1 MELVCILI
9 VLGFFIENVPKAE
22 EKDNNENET
31 NDTARDGGPDHGEG
45 NLSRSVFDFVGHVK
59 YRVVSADGKDDR
71 QQAYAP
77 LHTFVFPATLA
88 VKGGFENKV

>member
-1 MELVCILI
+1 MESVCSPI
-9 VLGFFIENVPKAE
+9 VLGFFIGNIPKAE
-22 EKDNNENET
+22 EKNNDENET
-31 NDTARDGGPDHGEG
+31 NDAARDGGPDHGEG
-45 NLSRSVFDFVGHVK
+45 NLSRSVLDFVGHVK
-59 YRVVSADGKDDR
+59 YRVVSTDGKDDR